1 MEVNHKELWRNCLE
15 IIKAN
20 LSSEQ
25 FDTWFSQTESLGYE
39 DGKVT
44 LYVPSDFFREQYEQ
58 RFYNILLKAMRRVY
72 GSNVRLQYS
81 LEYIQGDPY
90 SAVTMTS
97 AEPSLT
103 LVNRTIQSM
112 QHNPNPFEPN
122 VQYEE
127 IDSQLNPT
135 YNFEN
140 YCVGDSNKLAH
151 SIAEFIADNPQ
162 KNDFNPFFLYGCTG
176 VGKTHLIQ
184 AIGIRV
190 KEKMPNSR
198 VLYITSRIF
207 ENQYGTAVNKKKI
220 NDFINFYQSIDV
232 LLIDDIQE
240 LSAKHG
246 TQQAFYP
253 IFNYLHQNGK
263 KLIMTS
269 DRPPVELDGIMDRLI
284 NRFKWGITE
293 ILPKPDLGLRK
304 QILIQKAAKNGLN
317 LPNDVINLIAEN
329 VTDSI
334 RELEGIVLSL
344 ITRATILNQP
354 ITTDLAKV
362 VMQYAVKTS
371 KKKINFD
378 MIVETVASYYNIDTD
393 VIFSKNRVRDIA
405 DARQIIM
412 YLANKHTDLS
422 STSIGY
428 KLARTHATVL
438 YGIKTVGDRLCN
450 EKKLADDVATIE
462 HNLKQ

>member
-1 MEVNHKELWRNCLE
+1 MELDHKELWKQCLA

-20 LSSEQ
+20 VSPEQ
-25 FDTWFSQTESLGYE
+25 FETWFYPTESLGYV
-39 DGKVT
+39 DNLVT
-44 LYVPSDFFREQYEQ
+44 LYVPSDYFREKYEHD
-58 RFYNILLKAMRRVY
+58 FYNILLATMRRVY
-72 GSNVRLQYS
+72 GPHVKLQYS
-81 LEYIQGDPY
+81 LEYIQGDPF
-90 SAVTMTS
+90 SAVTVES
-97 AEPSLT
+97 AEPSPLLT
-103 LVNRTIQSM
+103 NPTVRTTQRP
-112 QHNPNPFEPN
+112 PNPFGSN
-122 VQYEE
+122 IIYED

-135 YNFEN
+135 YNFKN
-140 YCVGDSNKLAH
+140 YCVGESNKLVHA
-151 SIAEFIADNPQ
+151 IAEFIANNPE
-162 KNDFNPFFLYGCTG
+162 KNDFNPFFLYGSTG

-190 KEKMPNSR
+190 KEIMPQAR

-240 LSAKHG
+240 LSSKQG

-253 IFNYLHQNGK
+253 IFNYLHQKGK

-269 DRPPVELDGIMDRLI
+269 DRSPVELDGIMDRLI

-293 ILPKPDLGLRK
+293 ILPKPDYGLRK
-304 QILIQKAAKNGLN
+304 QILIKKAAKNGLN
-317 LPNDVINLIAEN
+317 LPEDVINLIAEN

-344 ITRATILNQP
+344 ITRATVLNQP
-354 ITTDLAKV
+354 ITIDLARV
-362 VMQYAVKTS
+362 VMQSAVKTIQ
-371 KKKINFD
+371 KKINFD
-378 MIVETVASYYNIDTD
+378 MIVEAVASYYNIDAD
-393 VIFSKNRVRDIA
+393 VIFTKNRVRDIA
-405 DARQIIM
+405 DARQVIM
-412 YLANKHTDLS
+412 YLANKYTDLS

-438 YGIKTVGDRLCN
+438 YGIKAVGDRLCN
-450 EKKLADDVATIE
+450 EKDLVEAVATIE
-462 HNLKQ
+462 QTLKQ

>member
-97 AEPSLT
+97 AEPSPT

-263 KLIMTS
+263 KI
-269 DRPPVELDGIMDRLI
+269 D
-284 NRFKWGITE
+284 
-293 ILPKPDLGLRK
+293 
-304 QILIQKAAKNGLN
+304 
-317 LPNDVINLIAEN
+317 NDK
-329 VTDSI
+329 
-334 RELEGIVLSL
+334 R
-344 ITRATILNQP
+344 
-354 ITTDLAKV
+354 
-362 VMQYAVKTS
+362 
-371 KKKINFD
+371 
-378 MIVETVASYYNIDTD
+378 
-393 VIFSKNRVRDIA
+393 
-405 DARQIIM
+405 
-412 YLANKHTDLS
+412 S
-422 STSIGY
+422 SSG
-428 KLARTHATVL
+428 
-438 YGIKTVGDRLCN
+438 
-450 EKKLADDVATIE
+450 
-462 HNLKQ
+462 